1 MLLFY
6 LFILNLNKQLMLFC
20 MTSLVIFGDLL
31 LTSHLVKPGVP
42 ESITQTNKDKHNGV
56 NNEMLI
62 RGQAKEVMWHA
73 AFLREKLSS
82 NSTNAQIRTV
92 VDFLGRL
99 ASGLLRPSK
108 GLTLFQDWRYWDIR
122 SDARCLFSPGV
133 RWLGWNWGK
142 YYSLTWFE
150 LWFLFLTDTIH
161 ATEGFQRGHHY
172 HLPNSF

>member
-1 MLLFY
+1 M
-6 LFILNLNKQLMLFC
+6 
-20 MTSLVIFGDLL
+20 
-31 LTSHLVKPGVP
+31 
-42 ESITQTNKDKHNGV
+42 HNGV
-56 NNEMLI
+56 DNETLI

-122 SDARCLFSPGV
+122 SDARCLFSPAV
-133 RWLGWNWGK
+133 RWWGWNWGK
-142 YYSLTWFE
+142 YYSLTWCE
-150 LWFLFLTDTIH
+150 LWFRYNTCNRGFAEDTPLSSRLFLTASNLTASLFTLNGLHCGCCCEI
-161 ATEGFQRGHHY
+161 TY
-172 HLPNSF
+172 YTNVLTP